1 MSTVTL
7 VLKKESGQ
15 QVYVDEY
22 GAVAQHAPEDARVL
36 VDRKNPFKVAAT
48 TEAVGADVTKL
59 GADKT
64 IPDGRI
70 TRMVTGPSRHLGPRL
85 GLLTPS

>member
-1 MSTVTL
+1 MTTVTL

-15 QVYVDEY
+15 PVYVDES

-36 VDRKNPFKVAAT
+36 VDRKNPFRMAAT
-48 TEAVGADVTKL
+48 TDAVGADVTKL

-64 IPDGRI
+64 MPDSRI
-70 TRMVTGPSRHLGPRL
+70 ARMVTGAIQAFRAKV
-85 GLLTPS
+85 